1 MNKEEKILVRVR
13 LKLMTIYTIIFF
25 IIMYYTEKKDYQ
37 ESYSKR
43 LKQMTQHWIFTSN
56 LGS

>member
-1 MNKEEKILVRVR
+1 MNIMNKEEKILVRVR

-37 ESYSKR
+37 ESHSKR
-43 LKQMTQHWIFTSN
+43 LKQMTQH
-56 LGS
+56 